1 MALTALGTVL
11 GVRSARRR
19 RCPRDDQRAQ
29 PGCSPADTL
38 GYQDHLQ
45 DQPAEDRLQDDP
57 SATPPATPAQQPQA
71 PVSPT
76 PVWQQP
82 PPAQIINASA
92 VVTQYYQDITD
103 QNYSAAW
110 ALGVSNVSGGV
121 GYDAWG
127 GGLRHHRLHHP

>member
-1 MALTALGTVL
+1 
-11 GVRSARRR
+11 
-19 RCPRDDQRAQ
+19 
-29 PGCSPADTL
+29 
-38 GYQDHLQ
+38 
-45 DQPAEDRLQDDP
+45 
-57 SATPPATPAQQPQA
+57 
-71 PVSPT
+71 VSPT